1 MIPADLLDQ
10 LREKDLELWEQIT
23 GLEMDWDA

>member
-1 MIPADLLDQ
+1 MISADLLDQ

-23 GLEMDWDA
+23 GLDVDWDP